1 MKRNYSELTNFN
13 SLNQFEYNTPK
24 NSDKLKWNDI
34 LEFGPFRDIDNN
46 QYFNIQ
52 IYIEIHKISKNN
64 LEHISNEDKKKYHL
78 PPFLNSQNLYQFNWF
93 KIYVVDYSIDNI
105 IKSHNINYGATSFVI
120 KAIRKKDLVP
130 VALKIF
136 NKDINHKIYQNEIDI
151 FEIFKLKGYHPNI
164 VKMYEKGII
173 KEEVLNQ
180 FEIPFFVNNN
190 FFLGSNYILLEWIEG
205 QELFNY
211 INNDNQSDNNIN
223 DLKKIIN
230 QLLEGIRWSNEE
242 CHIFNLD
249 IKLEN
254 IMISKD
260 QQGIIIK
267 IIDWGF
273 STKEKIRYN
282 ISGSRNY
289 CPPEVLNIPFKAF
302 DSKISQMWSLG
313 ITIYALV
320 FNLFPFD
327 IAKVEKDHNFHKFY
341 KLQQNNNCFD
351 IRDYNKLILKSY
363 EKKDSDILDLLN
375 KMLICDPSKRLNNLK
390 NIILKI

>member
-164 VKMYEKGII
+164 VK
-173 KEEVLNQ
+173 
-180 FEIPFFVNNN
+180 
-190 FFLGSNYILLEWIEG
+190 
-205 QELFNY
+205 
-211 INNDNQSDNNIN
+211 
-223 DLKKIIN
+223 
-230 QLLEGIRWSNEE
+230 
-242 CHIFNLD
+242 
-249 IKLEN
+249 
-254 IMISKD
+254 
-260 QQGIIIK
+260 
-267 IIDWGF
+267 
-273 STKEKIRYN
+273 
-282 ISGSRNY
+282 
-289 CPPEVLNIPFKAF
+289 
-302 DSKISQMWSLG
+302 
-313 ITIYALV
+313 
-320 FNLFPFD
+320 
-327 IAKVEKDHNFHKFY
+327 
-341 KLQQNNNCFD
+341 
-351 IRDYNKLILKSY
+351 
-363 EKKDSDILDLLN
+363 
-375 KMLICDPSKRLNNLK
+375 
-390 NIILKI
+390 